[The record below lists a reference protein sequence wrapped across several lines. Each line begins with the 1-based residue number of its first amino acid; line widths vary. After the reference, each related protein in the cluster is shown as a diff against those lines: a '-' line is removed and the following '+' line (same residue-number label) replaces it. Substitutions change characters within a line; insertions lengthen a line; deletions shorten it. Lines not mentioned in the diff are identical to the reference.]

1 MSKTAKISKE
11 ETPRSRPAR
20 SVALVNFFIHVICA
34 VEATYYLQRRS
45 ENKLYSDPNK
55 A

>member
-1 MSKTAKISKE
+1 MSKSAKISKE
-11 ETPRSRPAR
+11 ETPRSVGLPGQ
-20 SVALVNFFIHVICA
+20 SLSLTFSFVICA
-34 VEATYYLQRRS
+34 VEATYYLQWRS